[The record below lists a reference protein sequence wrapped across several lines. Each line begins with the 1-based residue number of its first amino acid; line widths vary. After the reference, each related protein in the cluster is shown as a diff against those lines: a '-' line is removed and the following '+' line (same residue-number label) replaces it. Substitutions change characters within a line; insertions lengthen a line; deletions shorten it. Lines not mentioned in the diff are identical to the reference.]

1 MMTQYK
7 ELKQRYTDF
16 MLLFRLGD
24 FYELFLDDA
33 EKGARIL
40 SITLTSRQGAPMAGI
55 PHHAAESYIARL
67 IQAGQKVAI
76 CEQMEAP
83 GKGKK
88 LLRRDVVRVVTPG
101 TVTDT
106 AYLVGAA
113 NNFLLAV
120 TRGREGTGVAL
131 VDVSTGE
138 FWAGEDAGAQG
149 AVGAEDGV
157 LSAALLRRPSEIVL
171 PDTLRDASDLLAR
184 LDATGTTLS
193 FCDVAAF
200 GGRRAVAELCTH
212 FGVASL
218 EPFGVGGLTIGLQAA
233 AGALAYLRA
242 TQGDALGHLTRLQR
256 LHTGDALT
264 LDATAVETLELV
276 EASDGRARGSLFGV
290 LNETVTPMGARLLRQ
305 WLLRPLLDPD
315 AIAAR
320 QDAVETLVNAP
331 AVRDQLRGLMRRVGD
346 VERLTSR
353 AILGLAHAR
362 DLAGLRSCLEPLE
375 AIRSACAALAVD
387 DADVRQ
393 PSDAGGGPDEGD
405 GLPRSGAEGPHRG
418 MGGASTAGSPSP
430 SSGPPSASLLAHARH
445 EIAPLSEVRA
455 LLADALVDEPPLTLH
470 DGGLIRESWDER
482 LSTLVSEARDAR
494 AWIAGLEERER
505 ARTGL
510 SSLRVRFNR
519 VFGYGIEVTH
529 AQAARVP
536 GEYVRRQTLAGAERY
551 VTTELKEYEA
561 KVLGADER
569 RRRLE
574 YELFD
579 DVRRRVAEHAG
590 ALLATARALARLDVL
605 AALAEVAHARGH
617 ARPVVDRGDALVI
630 AEGRHPVLEARAE
643 APVTANDLALDA
655 AASIVILT
663 GPNMA
668 GKSVY
673 LRQTG
678 HIVVMA
684 QMGAFVPARE
694 ARIGVVD
701 RLFTRVGAQDNLSR
715 GQSTFLVEMVETA
728 TILNNVTPRS
738 LVLLDEVGRGTS
750 TFDGLAIAWAVVER
764 LHEPPSG
771 RALAPSG
778 RALERPGPASPK
790 VLFATHFHELT
801 QLADRLPRVR
811 NFHVAVREWND
822 EIIFLHK
829 VRAGS
834 TDRSYGIQVA
844 RLAGL
849 PAPVIARAKAL
860 LSELEAAGHRRADA
874 ADAEQLGLFAAAPD
888 PIVAELAHL
897 DLAHLTPIEALNLL
911 VKWQAERAGGRS
923 PGARE
928 SR

>member
-1 MMTQYK
+1 MAESGLTPTPTPMMAQYR
-7 ELKQRYTDF
+7 ELKQRYPDF
-16 MLLFRLGD
+16 LLLFRLGD
-24 FYELFLDDA
+24 FYELFLEDA
-33 EKGARIL
+33 EKGARLL

-55 PHHAAESYIARL
+55 PHHAAEAYIARL
-67 IQAGQKVAI
+67 VQAGQKIAI

-106 AYLVGAA
+106 AYLAGGA

-120 TRGREGTGVAL
+120 VRGREGTGVAL

-138 FWAGEDAGAQG
+138 FWAGEDPGG
-149 AVGAEDGV
+149 EDGV
-157 LSAALLRRPSEIVL
+157 LAAALLRRPSEVVL
-171 PDTLRDASDLLAR
+171 PEPLRDAKELLAG
-184 LDATGTTLS
+184 LTAEGATLS
-193 FCDVAAF
+193 FCDVATF
-200 GGRRAVAELCTH
+200 GGRRATAELCAH
-212 FGVASL
+212 FNVTSL
-218 EPFGVGGLTIGLQAA
+218 DPFGVGGLTIGLSAA

-242 TQGDALGHLTRLQR
+242 TQGEKLGHLTRLQR
-256 LHTGDALT
+256 LHTGDALA
-264 LDATAVETLELV
+264 LDATAVETLELID
-276 EASDGRARGSLFGV
+276 ARDGRGRTSLFAV

-305 WLLRPLLDPD
+305 WLLRPLLDPA

-320 QDAVETLVNAP
+320 QDAVEACVGAP
-331 AVRDQLRGLMRRVGD
+331 AVRDQLRALLRRVGD
-346 VERLTSR
+346 LERLTSR

-362 DLAGLRSCLEPLE
+362 DLVALRGCLEPLDGVR
-375 AIRSACAALAVD
+375 AACAALPKVALLD
-387 DADVRQ
+387 
-393 PSDAGGGPDEGD
+393 
-405 GLPRSGAEGPHRG
+405 
-418 MGGASTAGSPSP
+418 TA
-430 SSGPPSASLLAHARH
+430 R
-445 EIAPLSEVRA
+445 EDIAPLDEVRR
-455 LLADALVDEPPLTLH
+455 LLAEALVDEPPLTLH
-470 DGGLIRESWDER
+470 DGGLIREGWDPR
-482 LSTLVSEARDAR
+482 LGALVSEAREAR
-494 AWIAGLEERER
+494 EWIAGLEERER
-505 ARTGL
+505 ARTGI

-519 VFGYGIEVTH
+519 VFGYGIEITH
-529 AQAARVP
+529 AQAARAP
-536 GEYVRRQTLAGAERY
+536 AEYVRRQTLAGAERY
-551 VTTELKEYEA
+551 VTAELKDYET

-574 YELFD
+574 YDLFD

-590 ALLATARALARLDVL
+590 ALLATARALARLDVFAGL
-605 AALAEVAHARGH
+605 GEVAHLRGH
-617 ARPVVDRGDALVI
+617 VRPVVDDGDALLI
-630 AEGRHPVLEARAE
+630 TEGRHPVLEARAE
-643 APVTANDLALDA
+643 APVTANDLALDRA
-655 AASIVILT
+655 ARIVILT

-694 ARIGVVD
+694 ARLGVID

-764 LHEPPSG
+764 LHENSD
-771 RALAPSG
+771 S
-778 RALERPGPASPK
+778 K

-801 QLADRLPRVR
+801 QLADRLAGVR

-829 VRAGS
+829 VRSGS

-849 PAPVIARAKAL
+849 PPPVIARAKAL
-860 LSELEAAGHRRADA
+860 LAELEAAGHHRADA
-874 ADAEQLGLFAAAPD
+874 TDAQQLGLFVPIAD
-888 PIVAELAHL
+888 PILTELAHL

-911 VKWQAERAGGRS
+911 AKWQA
-923 PGARE
+923 RE
-928 SR
+928 